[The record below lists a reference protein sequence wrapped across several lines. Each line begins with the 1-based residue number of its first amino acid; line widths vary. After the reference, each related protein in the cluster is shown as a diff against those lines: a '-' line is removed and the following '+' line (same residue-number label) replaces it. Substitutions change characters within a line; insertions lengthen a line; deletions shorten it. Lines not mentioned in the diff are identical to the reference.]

1 MRQLSYYLS
10 FIMIVLFA
18 SNAISQTTEN
28 TTSSEENIIKEKNYQ
43 GKNFATT
50 KNGVITLKAGLSNDF
65 FTSNIREGY
74 FYVEVEADQFKNEKI
89 ERLPLNIALVIDRSG
104 SMSGDKIKYVK
115 EAAKFV
121 VNNMSKDDIL
131 SIIIYDDQ
139 VEVLQE
145 ATKVE
150 NKQLIINKITQITD
164 RGSTNLTGG
173 MLQGYTQVKA
183 NYKTGF
189 VNRVLIL
196 SDGLAN
202 QGITDPTEIQ
212 KIVQKKN
219 TEDGISIST
228 FGVGSDYNEDL
239 MTAMAEYGAGNYYFI
254 DSPDKI
260 PSIFEKELKG
270 LMSVVAQNSNL
281 NIELPESVELLKVYG
296 YKYNFNNNIININF
310 RDVFS
315 EEQKGVLI
323 KYRIKD
329 SAPKSILFKSTL
341 AYDDATTYKNES
353 INLSITQQFT
363 DNVKNYEQAYIEK
376 IQEQIILFEANE
388 KLELA
393 IKEADNG
400 NYNKAKMYLQENT
413 LYLNQNKSL
422 LDKSPELQKLQKVN
436 DDYDSNLEDAENMSM
451 DEVKIMQKTNK
462 SMSYDIKKKKE

>member
-1 MRQLSYYLS
+1 MKRLAYYFS
-10 FIMIVLFA
+10 FLTVALLCSSA
-18 SNAISQTTEN
+18 QAETTEN
-28 TTSSEENIIKEKNYQ
+28 TTSPEEKVIDNKLYK

-50 KNGVITLKAGLSNDF
+50 KNGAITLKAGLSNDF
-65 FTSNIREGY
+65 FTPNIRNGY
-74 FYVEVEADQFKNEKI
+74 LYVEVQADEFKNEKV
-89 ERLPLNIALVIDRSG
+89 ERLPLNISLVIDRSG

-145 ATKVE
+145 AIKVE
-150 NKQLIINKITQITD
+150 NKQLIINKINQITD

-183 NYKTGF
+183 NYKTGY

-228 FGVGSDYNEDL
+228 FGVGNDYNEDL
-239 MTAMAEYGAGNYYFI
+239 MTAMAEFGAGNYYFI

-270 LMSVVAQNSNL
+270 LMSVVAQNANL
-281 NIELPESVELLKVYG
+281 KIELPTNVELVKVYG
-296 YKYNFNNNIININF
+296 YKYNFSNNTIDINF

-323 KYRIKD
+323 KYRVKNE
-329 SAPKSILFKSTL
+329 AGKSLEFKTAL
-341 AYDDATTYKNES
+341 NYDDASSYKNEN

-363 DNVKNYEQAYIEK
+363 DDVKIYEQAYIEK

-393 IKEADNG
+393 IQEADNG
-400 NYNKAKMYLQENT
+400 NYNQAKKYIEENN
-413 LYLNQNKSL
+413 LYLKQNGFLLQKS
-422 LDKSPELQKLQKVN
+422 SELQKLQKVN
-436 DDYDSNLEDAENMSM
+436 EDYGTNLDDAENMSI
-451 DEVKIMQKTNK
+451 DEVKFMQKSNK
-462 SMSYDIKKKKE
+462 SMSYDIKKKK